1 MFNISDFSSKGW
13 LVGGPNSRLFL
24 EEFVGDH
31 IGGYQDHQSIGY
43 QKGPK

>member
-13 LVGGPNSRLFL
+13 LVGGPNSQLCL
-24 EEFVGDH
+24 VEFGGDH
-31 IGGYQDHQSIGY
+31 KGGHQDHQSIGY